1 MNFSALTLHNL
12 SFLNRSIKVIF
23 YILYPTTVLSELEIN
38 LRKIKSDSKMSDSQK
53 IKIFYDLMGIQNI
66 EPIVLRLSGYIK
78 SKPMKIDYLLTFTPT
93 RIIMVK
99 KNKLRK
105 LTDPGFVAGIG
116 PYLYYILSEKIK
128 YSDIKIKDSFISKE
142 QDSAASASTSIST
155 ADMSDEV
162 SIKYQDIKKI
172 VFYSDTKTL
181 VSNMLGTAV
190 KENVLIIHTVK
201 EKYEFI
207 LPTGKNGPYNKT
219 FYWLKTCLPVKISDK

>member
-1 MNFSALTLHNL
+1 M
-12 SFLNRSIKVIF
+12 
-23 YILYPTTVLSELEIN
+23 YPTTVLSELEIN

-53 IKIFYDLMGIQNI
+53 IKMFYDLMGVQNI

-116 PYLYYILSEKIK
+116 PYLYYILSEKIE

-142 QDSAASASTSIST
+142 QDSAAALP
-155 ADMSDEV
+155 AGDMPQEV
-162 SIKYQDIKKI
+162 SIKYQDIKKM

-201 EKYEFI
+201 EKYEFR

-219 FYWLKTCLPVKISDK
+219 LYWLKTCLPVKISDK

>member
-1 MNFSALTLHNL
+1 
-12 SFLNRSIKVIF
+12 
-23 YILYPTTVLSELEIN
+23 
-38 LRKIKSDSKMSDSQK
+38 MSDSQK
-53 IKIFYDLMGIQNI
+53 IKMFYDLMGLQNI

-116 PYLYYILSEKIK
+116 PYLYYILSEKIE

-142 QDSAASASTSIST
+142 QDSSTEAATAASG
-155 ADMSDEV
+155 DMPQVV
-162 SIKYQDIKKI
+162 SIKYQDIKKM

-201 EKYEFI
+201 EKYEFK

-219 FYWLKTCLPVKISDK
+219 LYWLKTCLPVKISDK

>member
-1 MNFSALTLHNL
+1 
-12 SFLNRSIKVIF
+12 
-23 YILYPTTVLSELEIN
+23 LYPTTVLSELEIN

-53 IKIFYDLMGIQNI
+53 IKMFCDLMLAQNI
-66 EPIVLRLSGYIK
+66 EPVVLRLSGYIK

-116 PYLYYILSEKIK
+116 PYLYYILSEKIE
-128 YSDIKIKDSFISKE
+128 YSDIKIKDSFISRE
-142 QDSAASASTSIST
+142 QNSAAEAEATS
-155 ADMSDEV
+155 MSNEV
-162 SIKYQDIKKI
+162 SIKYQDIKKM

-181 VSNMLGTAV
+181 VANMLGSAV
-190 KENVLIIHTVK
+190 NENVLVIDTVK
-201 EKYEFI
+201 EKYEFR
-207 LPTGKNGPYNKT
+207 LPTRKNGPYDKT

>member
-1 MNFSALTLHNL
+1 M
-12 SFLNRSIKVIF
+12 
-23 YILYPTTVLSELEIN
+23 YPTTVLSELEIN

-53 IKIFYDLMGIQNI
+53 IKMFYDLMGVQNI

-116 PYLYYILSEKIK
+116 PYLYYILSEKIE

-142 QDSAASASTSIST
+142 QDSAAT
-155 ADMSDEV
+155 AEAEATAEDMPQEV
-162 SIKYQDIKKI
+162 SIKYQDIKKM

-190 KENVLIIHTVK
+190 KENVLIIHTGK
-201 EKYEFI
+201 EKYEFK

-219 FYWLKTCLPVKISDK
+219 LYWLKTCLPVKISDK

>member
-1 MNFSALTLHNL
+1 M
-12 SFLNRSIKVIF
+12 
-23 YILYPTTVLSELEIN
+23 YPTTVLSELEIN

-53 IKIFYDLMGIQNI
+53 IKIFYDLMGVQNI

-78 SKPMKIDYLLTFTPT
+78 SKPMKIDYLLTFTTT

-116 PYLYYILSEKIK
+116 PYLYYILSEKIE

-142 QDSAASASTSIST
+142 QDSAAAAEAEAT
-155 ADMSDEV
+155 AEDMPQEV
-162 SIKYQDIKKI
+162 SIKYQDIKKM
-172 VFYSDTKTL
+172 VFYPDTKTL

-201 EKYEFI
+201 EKYEFK
-207 LPTGKNGPYNKT
+207 LPTGKNGHYNKT
-219 FYWLKTCLPVKISDK
+219 LYWLKTCLPVKISDK

>member
-1 MNFSALTLHNL
+1 M
-12 SFLNRSIKVIF
+12 
-23 YILYPTTVLSELEIN
+23 SELEIN

-53 IKIFYDLMGIQNI
+53 IKMFYDLMLARNI

-78 SKPMKIDYLLTFTPT
+78 NKPMKIDCLLTFTPT

-105 LTDPGFVAGIG
+105 LIDPGFVAGIG
-116 PYLYYILSEKIK
+116 PYLYYILSEKIE

-142 QDSAASASTSIST
+142 QDSAAATKEAT
-155 ADMSDEV
+155 EAAGMSDEV

-201 EKYEFI
+201 EKYEFK

-219 FYWLKTCLPVKISDK
+219 FYWLKTCLPVKIFDK

>member
-1 MNFSALTLHNL
+1 M
-12 SFLNRSIKVIF
+12 
-23 YILYPTTVLSELEIN
+23 SELEIN
-38 LRKIKSDSKMSDSQK
+38 LRKIKADSKMLDSQK
-53 IKIFYDLMGIQNI
+53 IKMFYDLMVAQNI

-78 SKPMKIDYLLTFTPT
+78 NKPMKIDYLLTFTPT

-105 LTDPGFVAGIG
+105 LIDPGFVAGIG
-116 PYLYYILSEKIK
+116 PYLYYILSEKIE

-142 QDSAASASTSIST
+142 PDSAAAT
-155 ADMSDEV
+155 AAKEEEEAADTSDEV
-162 SIKYQDIKKI
+162 FIKYQDIKKI

-219 FYWLKTCLPVKISDK
+219 VYWLKTCLPVKISDK

>member
-1 MNFSALTLHNL
+1 
-12 SFLNRSIKVIF
+12 
-23 YILYPTTVLSELEIN
+23 LYPTTVLSELEIN
-38 LRKIKSDSKMSDSQK
+38 LRKIKSDSKISNSQK
-53 IKIFYDLMGIQNI
+53 IKMFYDLMLVQNI

-116 PYLYYILSEKIK
+116 PYLYYILSEKIE
-128 YSDIKIKDSFISKE
+128 YSDIKIKDSFISKP
-142 QDSAASASTSIST
+142 DSVAAIAT
-155 ADMSDEV
+155 AKEEEADLSDEV
-162 SIKYQDIKKI
+162 SIKYQDIKKM

-201 EKYEFI
+201 KKYEFI

-219 FYWLKTCLPVKISDK
+219 VYWLKICLPVKISDK

>member
-1 MNFSALTLHNL
+1 M
-12 SFLNRSIKVIF
+12 
-23 YILYPTTVLSELEIN
+23 YPTTVLSELEIN

-53 IKIFYDLMGIQNI
+53 IKMFYDLMGVQNI

-116 PYLYYILSEKIK
+116 PYLYYILSEKIE
-128 YSDIKIKDSFISKE
+128 YSDIKIKYSFISKE
-142 QDSAASASTSIST
+142 QDSSTEAATAASG
-155 ADMSDEV
+155 DMPQVV
-162 SIKYQDIKKI
+162 SIKYQDIKKM

-201 EKYEFI
+201 EKYEFK

-219 FYWLKTCLPVKISDK
+219 LYWLKTCIPVKISDK